1 MRVLLIGSGGR
12 EHALAWKIAASPLL
26 TKLYAVPGNPGIGRE
41 AEPVRLDIADHTA
54 VARFCL
60 ENEIGL
66 VVVGPEGPLVA
77 GIADDLRA
85 EGIRVFGPS
94 KAAAR
99 LEGSKGFTKDLCA
112 RYGIPTAAYG
122 RFDDLAS
129 ARTYVEKTG
138 APIVIKAD
146 GLAAG
151 KGVTVAMTLD
161 EALAALDACF
171 DGSFGQAGAEVV
183 VEEFLVG
190 EEASFFCL
198 CDGTTALPFG
208 TAQDHKR
215 LSDGD
220 TGPNTGGMGAY
231 SPAPVMTPEMIDR
244 TMREIVEPTMRG
256 MAETGAPFS
265 GVLFAG
271 LMITDKGPKLIEYNT
286 RFGDPECQVLMMRLK
301 DDLLVLLNAAADG
314 QLAHTSVRWRDE
326 AALTVVMAARGYP
339 GTPERGSVIRGV
351 EAAAGEGVEIFHAGT
366 AINGGA
372 LVANGGRVLNIT
384 ATGRTVGEA
393 QKKAYAAL
401 ERIDWPQGFCRR
413 DIGWLA
419 VAREQAD

>member
-1 MRVLLIGSGGR
+1 MNVLLLGSGGR

-26 TKLYAVPGNPGIGRE
+26 TKLYAAPGNPGIGGE
-41 AEPVRLDIADHTA
+41 AELVKLDIADHASVTA
-54 VARFCL
+54 FCR
-60 ENEIGL
+60 EKKIDL

-85 EGIRVFGPS
+85 ENIRVFGPS

-112 RYGIPTAAYG
+112 RYDIPTAAYG
-122 RFDDLAS
+122 RFGDLAS
-129 ARTYVEKTG
+129 AKAYVEKTG

-161 EALAALDACF
+161 EARAALDACF
-171 DGSFGQAGAEVV
+171 EGSFGAAGAEVV
-183 VEEFLVG
+183 IEEFMTG

-198 CDGTTALPFG
+198 CDGSTALPFG

-215 LSDGD
+215 VGDGD

-231 SPAPVMTPEMIDR
+231 SPAPVMTPEVVER
-244 TMREIVEPTMRG
+244 TMREIIEPTMRG
-256 MAETGAPFS
+256 MTELGAPFA
-265 GVLFAG
+265 GILFAG

-301 DDLLVLLNAAADG
+301 DDLLVLLNAAVDG
-314 QLAHTSVRWRDE
+314 QLAHTSIRWRDE

-339 GTPERGSVIRGV
+339 GTPEKGSVIRGV
-351 EAAAGEGVEIFHAGT
+351 EGAAGEGVQIFHAGT

-372 LVANGGRVLNIT
+372 LVANGGRVLNVT
-384 ATGRTVGEA
+384 ATGATVGEA
-393 QKKAYAAL
+393 QTRAYAAL
-401 ERIDWPQGFCRR
+401 DRIDWPDGFCRR
-413 DIGWLA
+413 DIGWQA
-419 VAREQAD
+419 VARERAR

>member
-1 MRVLLIGSGGR
+1 MNVLLLGSGGR
-12 EHALAWKIAASPLL
+12 EHALAWKIASSPLL
-26 TKLYAVPGNPGIGRE
+26 TKLYAAPGNPGIGGE
-41 AEPVRLDIADHTA
+41 AELVKLDTADHAA
-54 VARFCL
+54 VATFCR
-60 ENEIGL
+60 EKEIDL

-85 EGIRVFGPS
+85 ENIRVFGPS
-94 KAAAR
+94 KAAAQ

-112 RYGIPTAAYG
+112 RYNIPTAAYG
-122 RFDDLAS
+122 RFGDLAS
-129 ARTYVEKTG
+129 AKAYVEKTG

-151 KGVTVAMTLD
+151 KGVTVAMTLG
-161 EALAALDACF
+161 EAQAALDACF
-171 DGSFGQAGAEVV
+171 DGSFGAAGAEVV
-183 VEEFLVG
+183 VEEFMTG

-215 LSDGD
+215 VGDGD

-231 SPAPVMTPEMIDR
+231 SPAPVMTPELVER
-244 TMREIVEPTMRG
+244 TMREIIEPTMRG
-256 MAETGAPFS
+256 MAELGAPFS
-265 GVLFAG
+265 GMLFAG

-301 DDLLVLLNAAADG
+301 DDLLVLLNAATDG
-314 QLAHTSVRWRDE
+314 QLAHMSVRWRDE

-339 GTPERGSVIRGV
+339 GTPEKGSVIRGV
-351 EAAAGEGVEIFHAGT
+351 EDAASDGVQIFHAGT

-372 LVANGGRVLNIT
+372 LVANGGRVLNVT
-384 ATGRTVGEA
+384 ASGATVGEA
-393 QKKAYAAL
+393 QKRAYAAL
-401 ERIDWPQGFCRR
+401 DRIDWPDGFCRR
-413 DIGWLA
+413 DIGWQA
-419 VAREQAD
+419 VVREQAG